1 MRKITYIIICLFLF
15 VGCSTDKSRKE
26 QVADTLP
33 KAQLKNE
40 LVESVHEDTI
50 VIENLS
56 TLVVKPQQSVEK
68 VSAINNK
75 QINITYKGKDCSR
88 IVKAVDIF
96 KNIHYVP
103 LETNDA
109 ALLAEPYCIV
119 LRDNYIY
126 ILDIKMSGNEIHL
139 YDSDGKYIRHIGQK
153 GQGPND
159 YLGGL
164 HIAVNGKGM
173 LSLPDRIRSEIINY
187 TQEGEFVSR
196 IRMDTISM
204 IKDIFLNDSLL
215 LVQNFYDRSGYKF
228 HVVDVFNRKVIRA
241 FHPIKN
247 RVYMVGFPE
256 TMTRYKDKIL
266 ISECQSN
273 DVLEVTLDGVK
284 VRYTI
289 NINDMMPPEGFW
301 DQKASSYS
309 LIADENRRM
318 GYIGHIPCF
327 TETDHSI
334 FFGFR
339 GLVPATE
346 TQGWALID
354 KVSGKSQ
361 TFKKIE
367 LAENVC
373 INPQIFHFV
382 EEGKIVMTVSPETI
396 LNSGNQEFISQFP
409 ELKEDDNP
417 ILMFAEI
424 K

>member
-1 MRKITYIIICLFLF
+1 MRKVVYIIICLFLL
-15 VGCSTDKSRKE
+15 VGCSTRKSQKE
-26 QVADTLP
+26 QVADVSL
-33 KAQLKNE
+33 KEQLKDEKIE
-40 LVESVHEDTI
+40 LVHEDT
-50 VIENLS
+50 VIAEIPS
-56 TLVVKPQQSVEK
+56 TEVVEPQQSVEK
-68 VSAINNK
+68 APFATNK
-75 QINITYKGKDCSR
+75 QINITYKGKDRNR

-289 NINDMMPPEGFW
+289 NINDKMPPEGFW

-327 TETDHSI
+327 TENYHSI

-339 GLVPATE
+339 GEVPATE

-354 KVSGKSQ
+354 KISGKSQ

-367 LAENVC
+367 LAKGVFV
-373 INPQIFHFV
+373 NPQVFHSCDN
-382 EEGKIVMTVSPETI
+382 GKIVIAVSPETI

-409 ELKEDDNP
+409 NLKEDDNP
-417 ILMFAEI
+417 ILMFAEL

>member
-1 MRKITYIIICLFLF
+1 MKRQIYILACLFLF
-15 VGCSTDKSRKE
+15 VGCSTEKSRKE
-26 QVADTLP
+26 QVANTPQKEL
-33 KAQLKNE
+33 LKNE
-40 LVESVHEDTI
+40 KIEPAHEDTI
-50 VIENLS
+50 ITKKPS
-56 TLVVKPQQSVEK
+56 TEVVKPQQAVEK

-75 QINITYKGKDCSR
+75 QINVTYKGKDRTR
-88 IVKAVDIF
+88 IVKATDIF
-96 KNIHYVP
+96 KNIHYVA

-109 ALLAEPYCIV
+109 ALLKPEPYCV
-119 LRDNYIY
+119 VCRNNYIY
-126 ILDIKMSGNEIHL
+126 ILDNKNWGNEIHL
-139 YDSDGKYIRHIGQK
+139 YDSKGRYIRDIGKK
-153 GQGPND
+153 GEGPED

-164 HIAVNGKGM
+164 HIAVNNNGM
-173 LSLPDRIRSEIINY
+173 ISFPDRMRSEIINY
-187 TQEGEFVSR
+187 SKEGEFVSR
-196 IRMDTISM
+196 IKLDTISM
-204 IKDIFLNDSLL
+204 IKDIFMNDSLL
-215 LVQNFYDRSGYKF
+215 LVESFYDRSGYKF

-289 NINDMMPPEGFW
+289 NINDKMPPEGFW

-346 TQGWALID
+346 SQGWALID

-367 LAENVC
+367 LAKNVC
-373 INPQIFHFV
+373 INPKIFHFV

-409 ELKEDDNP
+409 GLKEDDNP

-424 K
+424 

>member
-1 MRKITYIIICLFLF
+1 MRKVVYIIICLFLL
-15 VGCSTDKSRKE
+15 VGCSTRKSQKE
-26 QVADTLP
+26 QVADVSL
-33 KAQLKNE
+33 KEQLKDE
-40 LVESVHEDTI
+40 KIEFVHEDT
-50 VIENLS
+50 VIAEIPS
-56 TLVVKPQQSVEK
+56 TEVVEPKLSVEK
-68 VSAINNK
+68 VSAISNK
-75 QINITYKGKDCSR
+75 QINITYKGKDRNR
-88 IVKAVDIF
+88 IVKATDIF
-96 KNIHYVP
+96 KNIHYIP

-289 NINDMMPPEGFW
+289 NINDKMPPEGFW

-417 ILMFAEI
+417 ILMFAEL